1 VTQAAPPRQTVRI
14 QAVRTVEK
22 RLGDWTTARQFDV
35 RAASGAVVLDLL
47 LPRLE
52 VGDIEIRVDLNRAM
66 LKLLVAD
73 GVVIDD
79 SDLRY
84 VGRGRIK
91 DWTGVADKDGRRIR
105 LVGELR
111 SSEIRVHRG
120 GIAIVSLVA
129 AGLGRAVRAAHRD
142 GRLGEGQQ

>member
-1 VTQAAPPRQTVRI
+1 MTQAAPLVQAIRI
-14 QAVRTVEK
+14 RANRTVEK

-35 RAASGAVVLDLL
+35 RASGGAVVLDLL

-52 VGDIEIRVDLNRAM
+52 DGDIEIRLDLDRAM
-66 LKLLVAD
+66 VKLLVPHGA
-73 GVVIDD
+73 VIDD

-84 VGRGRIK
+84 AGRGRIK
-91 DWTGVADKDGRRIR
+91 DWSGVADKDGRRIR

-120 GIAIVSLVA
+120 GVAIVSLVA
-129 AGLGRAVRAAHRD
+129 AGQGRAVRAAHRD
-142 GRLGEGQQ
+142 GRLGERRR